1 MKRLLAIAALLAVA
15 VAGGTALAASGP
27 PFASPKDREASFARE
42 LAANLG
48 HGITAAEVQRALEKV
63 REQRMAARRAELA
76 RDLAPRLNLSVGVV
90 ERALTKA
97 QTQIRQGFESG
108 KRPDP
113 GAFVRTLAQELKK
126 SESQVR
132 EALQATRRALLDRRL
147 DAAVKAGRLTQE
159 QADAIRRRVEQPGGR
174 LSSRPVDGGLSARA
188 AAYRIVP

>member
-27 PFASPKDREASFARE
+27 PFASPRERETGFARE

-63 REQRMAARRAELA
+63 REQHMAARRAELA
-76 RDLAPRLNLSVGVV
+76 RNLAPRLNLSVVVV
-90 ERALTKA
+90 ERALAKA
-97 QTQIRQGFESG
+97 QAQIRQGFESG

-113 GAFVRTLAQELKK
+113 GAFLRTLAQELNK

-132 EALQATRRALLDRRL
+132 EAFQATRRALLDRRL
-147 DAAVKAGRLTQE
+147 DAAVKAGRLTQD
-159 QADAIRRRVEQPGGR
+159 QADAIRRRIEQAGGPF
-174 LSSRPVDGGLSARA
+174 SSRPVGGGLTATA
-188 AAYRIVP
+188 GAYRIVP

>member
-1 MKRLLAIAALLAVA
+1 
-15 VAGGTALAASGP
+15 
-27 PFASPKDREASFARE
+27 
-42 LAANLG
+42 
-48 HGITAAEVQRALEKV
+48 
-63 REQRMAARRAELA
+63 
-76 RDLAPRLNLSVGVV
+76 VGVV

-132 EALQATRRALLDRRL
+132 EALQTTRRALLDRRL

-159 QADAIRRRVEQPGGR
+159 QADATRRRVEQPGGR
-174 LSSRPVDGGLSARA
+174 LFSRPVDGGLSARA